1 MEPRTALRELERAL
15 PDTAMVST
23 DIGNICSVSN
33 SYLRWAGIGG
43 GASDWSQL
51 CQLCCLRFNKPR
63 SFFAAMAF
71 GNCGYA
77 FPAAMGAKVGSHFH
91 IRR

>member
-43 GASDWSQL
+43 GGSRDPSRRLLLATALLPQVQQTQEL
-51 CQLCCLRFNKPR
+51 LR
-63 SFFAAMAF
+63 
-71 GNCGYA
+71 GHGLW
-77 FPAAMGAKVGSHFH
+77 
-91 IRR
+91 

>member
-43 GASDWSQL
+43 GGSRDLSHTALSALLPQVQQTQEL
-51 CQLCCLRFNKPR
+51 LR
-63 SFFAAMAF
+63 
-71 GNCGYA
+71 GHGLW
-77 FPAAMGAKVGSHFH
+77 
-91 IRR
+91 

>member
-43 GASDWSQL
+43 GGSRDPSHTALSALLPQVQQTQEL
-51 CQLCCLRFNKPR
+51 LR
-63 SFFAAMAF
+63 
-71 GNCGYA
+71 GHGLW
-77 FPAAMGAKVGSHFH
+77 
-91 IRR
+91 